1 MRDKGPRRIAPER
14 ESARGFSVMC
24 KWYFGLLMFGVA
36 FTVAVAEAL
45 SRVIDEDRERRR
57 QEREQPRVEREAED
71 TAATAWSHN

>member
-14 ESARGFSVMC
+14 ESAGSFSVMC
-24 KWYFGLLMFGVA
+24 KWYFGLLLFGVA
-36 FTVAVAEAL
+36 FTVAIAEAL

-57 QEREQPRVEREAED
+57 QERVVREAED

>member
-36 FTVAVAEAL
+36 FTVAIAEAL

-57 QEREQPRVEREAED
+57 QGRVVREAEE
-71 TAATAWSHN
+71 TAATAWDNV